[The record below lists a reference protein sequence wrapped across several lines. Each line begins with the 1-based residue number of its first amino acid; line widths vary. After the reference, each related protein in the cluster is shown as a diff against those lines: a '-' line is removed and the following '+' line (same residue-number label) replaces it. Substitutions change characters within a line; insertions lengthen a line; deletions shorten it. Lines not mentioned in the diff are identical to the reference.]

1 MREMENA
8 INPKKTAS
16 VDKEKIVCIALCVL
30 KYIIMVLSVVM
41 VILPLIPV
49 LFGSLK
55 GTNEY
60 LTSSALALPTEWK
73 FENYLTALVDGNM
86 LLGFG
91 NTMFIMVVSLAVS
104 VITGSMTAY
113 ILQRF
118 KFRGSKIIKSLFLI
132 AALMPA
138 VTNNIAL
145 FQIMSA
151 LDLFNTYWAGILLF
165 SGTDIISVYIF
176 IQFIDNVSASI
187 DESAMIDGAS
197 YPRIFFTLILP
208 LLLPAIA
215 TVLIIKGVS
224 IYNDFTTPF
233 LFMPDSDLAMLSTS
247 LYNFQGASSQWEIVC
262 AGIIIIT
269 VPMLIIFLALQKWI
283 YSGLAV
289 GSVKE

>member
-1 MREMENA
+1 MENA

-16 VDKEKIVCIALCVL
+16 VDKEKIVRIALCVL

-233 LFMPDSDLAMLSTS
+233 LFMPDSDLAVLSIS
-247 LYNFQGASSQWEIVC
+247 L
-262 AGIIIIT
+262 
-269 VPMLIIFLALQKWI
+269 FLSMANRTEDVW
-283 YSGLAV
+283 
-289 GSVKE
+289 